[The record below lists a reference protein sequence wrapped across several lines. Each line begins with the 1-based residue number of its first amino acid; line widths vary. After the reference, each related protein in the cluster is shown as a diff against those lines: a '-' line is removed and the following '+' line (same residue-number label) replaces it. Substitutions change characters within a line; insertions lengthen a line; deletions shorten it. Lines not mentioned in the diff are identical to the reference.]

1 MDQVASTSD
10 ENSGRKLLPVAS
22 GVETGGL
29 DNPCSVSVD
38 DEHGSTN
45 TNHIKHIP
53 TGSERTPLIR
63 PRRSTDVTDD
73 TNSDSGLPTM
83 RYGSIPGRQ
92 APRLEAK
99 PGIIARIDKTLSQ
112 PTTSVIAML
121 LIVVLGIALTFA
133 ANLNTD
139 RQAGQI
145 KPHQVL
151 IYMMLLISVFVAW
164 MCFAVV
170 PQTPHYS
177 RRRDGTLIP
186 RHLLTGVAIFG
197 TVSATTQILLFVDF
211 IKCSKHVEG
220 LSYVFAVYPFF
231 KIAFIYFQMYFF
243 YKLSRD
249 SIHHNS
255 LPGGVFFV
263 MVTLAT
269 NLTIWA
275 SVFFNDATGAAKL
288 SNVSWLN
295 HYYFGI
301 EKHDLCA
308 NENLTSPASRELHNL
323 LSNFAPYISTFSME
337 YALLASGLL
346 LDVWLVIKK
355 PETHVPKP
363 QKQQWT
369 LWRFGF
375 ILGLLAIPVVFVAYM
390 KEQIA
395 IDFTAPKVILYVLKS
410 LFFLAMMYCC
420 FKCTS
425 LLNEKSGFVKKDK
438 QTKLEIYLLGVS
450 ALLGF
455 PAFDMASTVAAI
467 CEWRNF
473 PILYV
478 LWSGI
483 ASMFE
488 LFASCVQFYFIRKA
502 YQYKLPK
509 VADTKAN
516 KASKFIRQ
524 YASFALVM
532 NISYWASKTYE
543 LRHTSGDTVIA
554 EQFFGKYTWFGLSHF
569 SLPLCIFFY
578 FHIATCYAN
587 VVSIFSQFGPLW
599 LKEDNRDD

>member
-197 TVSATTQILLFVDF
+197 T
-211 IKCSKHVEG
+211 
-220 LSYVFAVYPFF
+220 
-231 KIAFIYFQMYFF
+231 
-243 YKLSRD
+243 LSRD